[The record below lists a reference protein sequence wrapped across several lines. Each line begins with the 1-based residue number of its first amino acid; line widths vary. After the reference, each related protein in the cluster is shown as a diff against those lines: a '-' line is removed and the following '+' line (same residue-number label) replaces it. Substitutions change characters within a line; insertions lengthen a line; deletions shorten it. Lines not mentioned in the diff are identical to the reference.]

1 MRFALPNFPGEFE
14 VPDDWLSE
22 ANIIGNY
29 AATDI
34 FPCKHDAVRVALSE
48 IEPPPRYR
56 DYPKDYGGFDR
67 KRLVYFLQCAASGQ
81 AIEPVPLRKLYTAQ
95 NLPTPYAY
103 CVADGFHRF
112 YAAIV
117 AGHKFLPA
125 TID

>member
-1 MRFALPNFPGEFE
+1 MRFALPTFPCEFE

-22 ANIIGNY
+22 ANIIGKDT
-29 AATDI
+29 AVEIFSCKQDAT
-34 FPCKHDAVRVALSE
+34 RVALSE

-56 DYPKDYGGFDR
+56 DYLKDHHGFDR
-67 KRLVYFLQCAASGQ
+67 KRLVYFLQCAVTGQ
-81 AIEPVPLRKLYTAQ
+81 AIEAVRLRKLCTDQY
-95 NLPTPYAY
+95 LPTPYAY

-112 YAAIV
+112 YAAII